1 MRLSPSESCSDIRSG
16 KVVDKDCWDCN
27 GDSARL
33 SIDGSRVAVAGG
45 AANWGEGRSR
55 KEFGSVGAKWLGF
68 MVGEKEH
75 WMSGWRARA
84 GECAAEE
91 SALLGADGK
100 CRATVEEVA
109 LALGRSHE

>member
-1 MRLSPSESCSDIRSG
+1 
-16 KVVDKDCWDCN
+16 
-27 GDSARL
+27 
-33 SIDGSRVAVAGG
+33 
-45 AANWGEGRSR
+45 
-55 KEFGSVGAKWLGF
+55 